1 MENLSL
7 ETAISQVEN
16 LFIIPRG
23 NYKLYLDEELTQELD
38 DQFITNYSQNSD
50 SATVIKIFVKEI
62 VTIEQSLKL
71 EEQSLEAKVLE
82 EFMDQ
87 ELIRRFF
94 RKNLDSLQLGK
105 VQALKLENLTDEQI
119 VEISDKILGLMQKN

>member
-1 MENLSL
+1 
-7 ETAISQVEN
+7 
-16 LFIIPRG
+16 
-23 NYKLYLDEELTQELD
+23 
-38 DQFITNYSQNSD
+38 
-50 SATVIKIFVKEI
+50 
-62 VTIEQSLKL
+62 
-71 EEQSLEAKVLE
+71 LEAKVLE